1 VTVPPPVR
9 AIRVRV
15 HVGGIVQGVGFRPFV
30 HGLAGEL
37 GLAGTVGNDAAGVVV
52 EVEGGVAAVDAFVT
66 ALRERPP
73 ALAVVESV
81 RAEPI
86 PVTGA
91 QGLVITASTARGARA
106 ALVSADTA
114 TCAACLAELRDPTDR
129 RFRFPFVNCTH
140 CGPRFTI
147 VRDVPYDR
155 ATTTMAGFAMCAPCA
170 AEYHD
175 PADRRFHAQP
185 TCCPD
190 CGPRLGL
197 EPGSSGDPVREAARR
212 LRDGA
217 VLAVKGLGGYH
228 LAVRAD
234 DADAVARLRAAK
246 HREDKPFAVM
256 APTLDAAR
264 ALVDLPAGAVEV
276 LTSRRAPIVLL
287 PRRRGAAV
295 APAVAPG
302 NGDLGV
308 VLPYTPLHHLLA
320 EELAVPFVL
329 TSGNVSDEPIAHRDD
344 DARTRLAGLADGF
357 LTHDRPIHVRT
368 DDSVVRLHRGRELP
382 VRRARGYA
390 PEPVT
395 LAFDVG
401 RPVLGCGAEV
411 KNAVCLAAGGRAFL
425 SSHIGD
431 LTHPAAL
438 RSFHEAIEHLGRL
451 FGISPVVLAHD
462 LHPDYLATRYAL
474 DEADADPDLET
485 VGVQHHHAHVA
496 SCLAEHGATP
506 HDPPVLGV
514 AYDGTGLGDDGTI
527 WGGELLL
534 AGLGGYRRVGH
545 LAPVPMPGGAAAVR
559 EPWRMAAAYLGDD
572 VACAVRDRHADRW
585 DAVCALA
592 RSGTASPPTSSV
604 GRLFDAVSAL
614 LGVRDVVT
622 YEGQA
627 AVELEQRV
635 DPDERGAY
643 PVTAGDVLPAGEL
656 VAAVAEDLAAGVDA
670 GRIAARFHHGL
681 ADATVAAVARLA
693 GEHGTPTAALS
704 GGVFVNAVLLERV
717 RAGLEAHGL
726 TVLVPTRVPCTDGGI
741 ALGQVAVAAGRTRGG
756 EVDDAEVER

>member
-1 VTVPPPVR
+1 VTVPPPV
-9 AIRVRV
+9 RVRV

-91 QGLVITASTARGARA
+91 QGLVITASTAGGSRA

-114 TCAACLAELRDPTDR
+114 TCEACLAELRDPRDR
-129 RFRFPFVNCTH
+129 RYRFPFVNCTH
-140 CGPRFTI
+140 CGPRLTI

-155 ATTTMAGFAMCAPCA
+155 ATTTMAGFPMCAPCA

-190 CGPRLGL
+190 CGPTLSLHPHG
-197 EPGSSGDPVREAARR
+197 PGDPVRDAAAR

-256 APTLDAAR
+256 VPSLDAAR
-264 ALVDLPAGAVEV
+264 ALVDLPPGAVEV

-411 KNAVCLAAGGRAFL
+411 KNAVCLAAGRRAFL

-431 LTHPAAL
+431 LTNPAAL
-438 RSFHEAIEHLGRL
+438 RSFREAIEHLGRL
-451 FGISPVVLAHD
+451 FGIAPVVLAHD

-506 HDPPVLGV
+506 DVPPVLGV
-514 AYDGTGLGDDGTI
+514 AYDGTGWGPDGSV

-534 AGLGGYRRVGH
+534 ASLTGYRRVGH
-545 LAPVPMPGGAAAVR
+545 LATVGLPGGAAAVR
-559 EPWRMAAAYLGDD
+559 EPWRMAAAWLGGSAPAPA
-572 VACAVRDRHADRW
+572 VARRHADRW
-585 DAVCALA
+585 DAVVALA
-592 RSGTASPPTSSV
+592 GAGHTLVTSSA
-604 GRLFDAVSAL
+604 GRLFDAVAAL
-614 LGVRDVVT
+614 LGVRGTTT
-622 YEGQA
+622 YDGQA

-635 DPDERGAY
+635 DPDERSAY
-643 PVTAGDVLPAGEL
+643 PVRIHEGVMEVGEL
-656 VAAVAEDLAAGVDA
+656 VAAAEEDLRGGVDV

-681 ADATVAAVARLA
+681 ADATVRAVVTAAR
-693 GEHGTPTAALS
+693 EHGVTTAALS
-704 GGVFVNAVLLERV
+704 GGVFVNLVLLDRV
-717 RAGLEAHGL
+717 RAGLEAAGL
-726 TVLVPTRVPCTDGGI
+726 RVLVHERVPCTDGGI
-741 ALGQVAVAAGRTRGG
+741 SLGQAAVAACAPTTT
-756 EVDDAEVER
+756 EVDR

>member
-9 AIRVRV
+9 LRV

-37 GLAGTVGNDAAGVVV
+37 GLAGTVGNDETGVVV
-52 EVEGGVAAVDAFVT
+52 EVEGGPAAVRDFVA

-81 RAEPI
+81 RTEPI
-86 PVTGA
+86 PATGA
-91 QGLVITASTARGARA
+91 RGLVIAASTSAGARA

-114 TCAACLAELRDPTDR
+114 TCDDCLAEMRDPADR
-129 RFRFPFVNCTH
+129 RHRFPFVNCTN
-140 CGPRFTI
+140 CGPRWTI

-155 ATTTMAGFAMCAPCA
+155 AATTMAGFAMCARCA

-190 CGPRLGL
+190 CGPTLRLD
-197 EPGSSGDPVREAARR
+197 PAPCGDADVVRAAAAR
-212 LRDGA
+212 LRAGA

-246 HREDKPFAVM
+246 HREEKPFAVM
-256 APTLDAAR
+256 AASLDAAA
-264 ALVDLPAGAVEV
+264 ALVDTDGAAAV
-276 LTSRRAPIVLL
+276 LASRRRPIVLL
-287 PRRRGAAV
+287 PRRPGAAV

-320 EELAVPFVL
+320 AELGVPFVL
-329 TSGNVSDEPIAHRDD
+329 TSGNVSDEPIAHVDE
-344 DARTRLAGLADGF
+344 DARTRLADLADGF

-368 DDSVVRLHRGRELP
+368 DDSVVRVHRGRELP

-390 PEPVT
+390 PEPVA
-395 LAFDVG
+395 LAFDVA

-411 KNAVCLAAGGRAFL
+411 KNAVCLAAGRRAFL
-425 SSHIGD
+425 SPHLGD
-431 LTHPAAL
+431 LTNPAAL

-451 FGISPVVLAHD
+451 FGITPVVLAHD
-462 LHPDYLATRYAL
+462 LHPDYLATRHAL
-474 DEADADPDLET
+474 DRADAEPGLAT

-496 SCLAEHGATP
+496 SCLAEHGAAP
-506 HDPPVLGV
+506 GDPPVLGV

-534 AGLGGYRRVGH
+534 ADLAGYRRVGH
-545 LAPVPMPGGAAAVR
+545 LAEVPLPGGAAAVR
-559 EPWRMAAAYLGDD
+559 EPWRMVAAYLG
-572 VACAVRDRHADRW
+572 AEGAPTVRRRHGDRW
-585 DAVCALA
+585 DAVAALA
-592 RSGTASPPTSSV
+592 RTGTASPPTSSV

-643 PVTAGDVLPAGEL
+643 PVTAGAVVPGGEL

-681 ADATVAAVARLA
+681 ADATVRAVAALA
-693 GEHGTPTAALS
+693 ATHGATTAALS

-726 TVLVPTRVPCTDGGI
+726 AVLVPTRVPCTDGGI
-741 ALGQVAVAAGRTRGG
+741 ALGQVAVAAAGG
-756 EVDDAEVER
+756 TQPP

>member
-1 VTVPPPVR
+1 MTATAPV
-9 AIRVRV
+9 RVRV
-15 HVGGIVQGVGFRPFV
+15 HVEGIVQGVGFRPFV
-30 HGLAGEL
+30 HGLAREL
-37 GLAGTVGNDAAGVVV
+37 GLAGSVGNDAAGVVV
-52 EVEGGVAAVDAFVT
+52 EVEGGEAAVRDFVL

-81 RAEPI
+81 RSEAI
-86 PVTGA
+86 PPTGSH
-91 QGLVITASTARGARA
+91 GLVITGSAVTGART
-106 ALVSADTA
+106 ALVAADTA
-114 TCAACLAELRDPTDR
+114 TCADCLAEMRDPADR
-129 RFRFPFVNCTH
+129 RHRYPFVNCTN
-140 CGPRFTI
+140 CGPRYTI

-155 ATTTMAGFAMCAPCA
+155 ATTTMAGFTMCAPCA

-190 CGPRLGL
+190 CGPTLVL
-197 EPGSSGDPVREAARR
+197 EPAGPGGPGDPVREAASR

-217 VLAVKGLGGYH
+217 VLAMKGLGGYH

-234 DADAVARLRAAK
+234 AADSVARLRAAK
-246 HREDKPFAVM
+246 HREEKPFAVM
-256 APTLDAAR
+256 AGSLEDAR
-264 ALVDLPAGAVEV
+264 ALVEV
-276 LTSRRAPIVLL
+276 GSAAAQALGSRRAPIVLL
-287 PRRRGAAV
+287 PRIPGAAV

-302 NGDLGV
+302 NRDLGV
-308 VLPYTPLHHLLA
+308 MLPYTPLHHLLA
-320 EELAVPFVL
+320 AELGVPFVL
-329 TSGNVSDEPIAHRDD
+329 TSGNTSDEPIAHVDG
-344 DARTRLAGLADGF
+344 DARTRLADLADGF

-368 DDSVVRLHRGRELP
+368 DDSVVRLHRGAELP

-390 PEPVT
+390 PEPVP

-411 KNAVCLAAGGRAFL
+411 KNAICLAAGRRAVL
-425 SSHIGD
+425 SPHLGD
-431 LTHPAAL
+431 LTNPAAL
-438 RSFHEAIEHLGRL
+438 RSFHEATEHLGRL
-451 FGISPVVLAHD
+451 FGITPLVLAHD

-474 DEADADPDLET
+474 DRADAEPELET

-496 SCLAEHGATP
+496 ACLAEHGATP
-506 HDPPVLGV
+506 DDPPVLGV
-514 AYDGTGLGDDGTI
+514 AYDGTGFGEDGTI

-545 LAPVPMPGGAAAVR
+545 LATVPMPGGAAAVR
-559 EPWRMAAAYLGDD
+559 EPWRMAAAYVGD
-572 VACAVRDRHADRW
+572 ARSAVRDRHADRW
-585 DAVCALA
+585 DAVVALA

-614 LGVRDVVT
+614 LGVRDAVT

-627 AVELEQRV
+627 AIELEQRV
-635 DPDERGAY
+635 DPDERGTY
-643 PVTAGDVLPAGEL
+643 PVTAGDVLPGGEL
-656 VAAVAEDLAAGVDA
+656 VAAVVEDLAAGVGT

-693 GEHGTPTAALS
+693 GEHGVDTAALS

-717 RAGLEAHGL
+717 RAGLEAAGL
-726 TVLVPTRVPCTDGGI
+726 RVLVPTRVPCTDGGI
-741 ALGQVAVAAGRTRGG
+741 ALGQVAVCAART
-756 EVDDAEVER
+756 

>member
-1 VTVPPPVR
+1 MTVPPPVR
-9 AIRVRV
+9 VRV
-15 HVGGIVQGVGFRPFV
+15 HVEGIVQGVGFRPFV

-37 GLAGTVGNDAAGVVV
+37 GLAGTVGNDAAGVVA
-52 EVEGGVAAVDAFVT
+52 EVEGGAAAVALFVA

-86 PVTGA
+86 PPTGES
-91 QGLVITASTARGARA
+91 GLVITRSTASGTRA

-114 TCAACLAELRDPTDR
+114 TCGACLAELRDPADR
-129 RFRFPFVNCTH
+129 RYRYPFVNCTH

-155 ATTTMAGFAMCAPCA
+155 ATTTMAGFPMCAPCA

-175 PADRRFHAQP
+175 PGDRRFHAQP

-190 CGPRLGL
+190 CGPTVSLHPRG
-197 EPGSSGDPVREAARR
+197 PGDPVRDAAAR

-246 HREDKPFAVM
+246 HREEKPFALM
-256 APTLDAAR
+256 APSLDAAR
-264 ALVDLPAGAVEV
+264 ALVALPEGAADV

-287 PRRRGAAV
+287 PRRAGAAV

-308 VLPYTPLHHLLA
+308 MLPATPLHHLLA
-320 EELAVPFVL
+320 AELGVPFVL
-329 TSGNVSDEPIAHRDD
+329 TSGNVSDEPIAHRDE
-344 DARTRLAGLADGF
+344 DARTRLANLADGF

-390 PEPVT
+390 PEPVP

-411 KNAVCLAAGGRAFL
+411 KNAVCLAAGRRAFL
-425 SSHIGD
+425 SSHVGD
-431 LTHPAAL
+431 LTNPAAL
-438 RSFHEAIEHLGRL
+438 RSFREAIEHLGRL
-451 FGISPVVLAHD
+451 FGITPLVLAHD
-462 LHPDYLATRYAL
+462 LHPDYLATRHAL
-474 DEADADPDLET
+474 DLADADPDLAT

-506 HDPPVLGV
+506 DDPPV
-514 AYDGTGLGDDGTI
+514 
-527 WGGELLL
+527 
-534 AGLGGYRRVGH
+534 
-545 LAPVPMPGGAAAVR
+545 
-559 EPWRMAAAYLGDD
+559 
-572 VACAVRDRHADRW
+572 
-585 DAVCALA
+585 
-592 RSGTASPPTSSV
+592 
-604 GRLFDAVSAL
+604 
-614 LGVRDVVT
+614 
-622 YEGQA
+622 
-627 AVELEQRV
+627 
-635 DPDERGAY
+635 
-643 PVTAGDVLPAGEL
+643 
-656 VAAVAEDLAAGVDA
+656 
-670 GRIAARFHHGL
+670 
-681 ADATVAAVARLA
+681 
-693 GEHGTPTAALS
+693 
-704 GGVFVNAVLLERV
+704 
-717 RAGLEAHGL
+717 
-726 TVLVPTRVPCTDGGI
+726 
-741 ALGQVAVAAGRTRGG
+741 
-756 EVDDAEVER
+756 